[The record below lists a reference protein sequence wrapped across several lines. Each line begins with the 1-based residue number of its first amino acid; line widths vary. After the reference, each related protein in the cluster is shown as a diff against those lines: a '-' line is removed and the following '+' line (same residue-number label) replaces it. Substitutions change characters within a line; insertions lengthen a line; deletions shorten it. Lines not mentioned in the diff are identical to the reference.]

1 MRRLAYMLLLF
12 VTCAFTSVAA
22 QTQNRSAELDKA
34 VEEARAAY
42 LALQEAE
49 KRRDEG
55 IVPES
60 GERQATAAGGTR
72 PTDQYLG
79 RQAQL
84 EMEVELA
91 RKRYEAAQKRWN
103 DLK

>member
-1 MRRLAYMLLLF
+1 M
-12 VTCAFTSVAA
+12 A
-22 QTQNRSAELDKA
+22 QASRTAELDKA

-49 KRRDEG
+49 KRRDAG
-55 IVPES
+55 IES
-60 GERQATAAGGTR
+60 QPGERQGSAAGGSR
-72 PTDQYLG
+72 PNEQYFG

-84 EMEVELA
+84 EQEVEFA
-91 RKRYEAAQKRWN
+91 RRRYEAAVKRWN

>member
-1 MRRLAYMLLLF
+1 MKRLVLALLLA
-12 VTCAFTSVAA
+12 AFSSVLMA
-22 QTQNRSAELDKA
+22 QANRTAELDKA

-42 LALQEAE
+42 LSLQEAE

-55 IVPES
+55 IAPES

-72 PTDQYLG
+72 PTEQYLG

>member
-1 MRRLAYMLLLF
+1 MKRLLL
-12 VTCAFTSVAA
+12 VALALISTSSIVLG
-22 QTQNRSAELDKA
+22 QNRSADLDKA
-34 VEEARAAY
+34 VEDARAAY

-49 KRRDEG
+49 RRRDEG
-55 IVPES
+55 IAPEA
-60 GERQATAAGGTR
+60 GERIGSAGGGTR

-84 EMEVELA
+84 EQEVELA

>member
-1 MRRLAYMLLLF
+1 MKRLLLALLLA
-12 VTCAFTSVAA
+12 AFSSVLMA
-22 QTQNRSAELDKA
+22 QANRTAELDKA

-49 KRRDEG
+49 KRRDAG
-55 IVPES
+55 IES
-60 GERQATAAGGTR
+60 QPGERQGSAAGGSR
-72 PTDQYLG
+72 PNEQYFG

-84 EMEVELA
+84 EQEVELA
-91 RKRYEAAQKRWN
+91 RRRYEAAVKRWN